1 MLRNFSFVIRFNDL
15 VSVDKPIEIL
25 KFVSRNLKSNLYFCK
40 MFKNAFFIFAALFL
54 ISCGKDPVPKPYGEL
69 RLEYPAPKYQKFE
82 NNCSYTFEYSDFAK
96 ITDAKKPCWY
106 YLNYPKMKAKLFVTY
121 YPIQNDF
128 ADHIR
133 EAEKMVYEHTIKA
146 SAIDTKSFEYPAK
159 KVYGNFYELKG
170 QSASNLQFYITDST
184 KHFVTA
190 YLYFNTRPKPD
201 SLAPAVDYIK
211 KDMKHLLDTFEWKN

>member
-1 MLRNFSFVIRFNDL
+1 MIKKVIF
-15 VSVDKPIEIL
+15 I
-25 KFVSRNLKSNLYFCK
+25 FVSLL
-40 MFKNAFFIFAALFL
+40 L
-54 ISCGKDPVPKPYGEL
+54 ISCGKDPIPKPYGEL

-82 NNCSYTFEYSDFAK
+82 NNCAYTFEYSNFAN
-96 ITDAKKPCWY
+96 ITAAKRPCWY
-106 YLNYPKMKAKLFVTY
+106 YLNYPEMKAKVFVTY

-128 ADHIR
+128 AEHIK

-146 SAIDTKSFEYPAK
+146 SAIDTKSFEYPDK

-170 QSASNLQFYITDST
+170 QTASNLQFYITDST

-201 SLAPAVDYIK
+201 SLAPAVNYIK
-211 KDMKHLLDTFEWKN
+211 NDMKHLLDSFEWKK